1 MYNRWHYHNIRGMST
16 VAHEIIIMLLS
27 LRIHPYDNAAAVEL
41 AIPPFIQT
49 PEMWGDIIIVCNLY
63 WRSVLCLFRDIWK
76 HCAYPVLSGTRCGKW
91 PAQGKYPKIV
101 HLSSG
106 SEQKGSQNNWAFA
119 AHTASNN
126 FLIFMSCHNVWIP
139 MCTPDYVRRSSP
151 TALVV
156 LQNSVMW

>member
-1 MYNRWHYHNIRGMST
+1 MST
-16 VAHEIIIMLLS
+16 VAHEIIIILLS

-101 HLSSG
+101 HLGSG
-106 SEQKGSQNNWAFA
+106 SEQKGSQNN
-119 AHTASNN
+119 
-126 FLIFMSCHNVWIP
+126 
-139 MCTPDYVRRSSP
+139 
-151 TALVV
+151 
-156 LQNSVMW
+156 